1 MEYLYSESV
10 LDFVRVSTE
19 YCKYLENC
27 QNESLQNF
35 VRVGCGLLPML
46 YLKAHLIQNVPEEAD
61 GFGYDMVSEGDY
73 NYIRGNVA
81 AILGEHDDFLDV
93 FVEDF
98 KYSDQPILCTIS
110 ENLADIY
117 QQLRNMVAT
126 YQEEDEDAMSVALWE
141 TVYEFR
147 QSWGQKLLN
156 ALRALHDLQ
165 GAPAEEE

>member
-1 MEYLYSESV
+1 MRSATYAI
-10 LDFVRVSTE
+10 
-19 YCKYLENC
+19 LEGT
-27 QNESLQNF
+27 S
-35 VRVGCGLLPML
+35 
-46 YLKAHLIQNVPEEAD
+46 H
-61 GFGYDMVSEGDY
+61 S
-73 NYIRGNVA
+73 GNGA

-98 KYSDQPILCTIS
+98 KYSDQPIICTIS